1 MFFEKKTGIEL
12 TTHSDTYEMA
22 VDGVSVIF
30 NYFYEIEGVRSKL
43 QTKPIFGQKGYTPRD
58 FTSEKNIWDFFEN
71 AILWIV
77 FIESIRKNDSILE
90 IWGRWISA
98 RNLLEISKNLFD

>member
-1 MFFEKKTGIEL
+1 MFLKKKSGIEL
-12 TTHSDTYEMA
+12 VTHSDRYEMA

-58 FTSEKNIWDFFEN
+58 FTSEQNI
-71 AILWIV
+71 
-77 FIESIRKNDSILE
+77 
-90 IWGRWISA
+90 
-98 RNLLEISKNLFD
+98 

>member
-12 TTHSDTYEMA
+12 VTHSDTYEMA

-30 NYFYEIEGVRSKL
+30 NYFYEIEGNRSKL

-58 FTSEKNIWDFFEN
+58 FTSKNN
-71 AILWIV
+71 V
-77 FIESIRKNDSILE
+77 
-90 IWGRWISA
+90 
-98 RNLLEISKNLFD
+98 

>member
-1 MFFEKKTGIEL
+1 MFLKKKSGIEL
-12 TTHSDTYEMA
+12 VTHSDRYEMA

-30 NYFYEIEGVRSKL
+30 NYFYEIEGNRSKL

-58 FTSEKNIWDFFEN
+58 FTLKNNVWDFFEN

-77 FIESIRKNDSILE
+77 FIESIRKNDSSLKSIFLIE
-90 IWGRWISA
+90 
-98 RNLLEISKNLFD
+98 